1 MKALLISG
9 NTLVEWNTEEILTTE
24 KKTTKDMYE
33 DLMVS
38 HKELVQDRID
48 YYNRFQLINR

>member
-1 MKALLISG
+1 MKSLLISG

-24 KKTTKDMYE
+24 KKATKDMYE

-38 HKELVQDRID
+38 HKELVQERID